1 MAAASGKSGGKA
13 TAGKA
18 ASSRTRKSSSSK
30 ATASKSSASKSSA
43 TKASAT
49 KSSTRKSSA
58 SKSSASKA
66 SATKSSA
73 RKPSAASKSSASASK
88 SASSRP
94 TKAEREAIK
103 GFSKYWWLWLFFG
116 LVWIAAS
123 VVILQ
128 FDQASITTVGII
140 IGALFLAAAIQN
152 FMLAGMAQHGKWL
165 FAIFGV
171 LFLGAS
177 VVAFISPEN
186 TFAALADILGFL
198 FLIVGIFWIIEAF
211 AAREVNELWWLGLV
225 GGILMVILAFYVGG
239 QFFIEKAY
247 VLLVFAG
254 IWALMEG
261 VINIVRAFQIRELG
275 RLV

>member
-1 MAAASGKSGGKA
+1 MAAAKSSAKKRA
-13 TAGKA
+13 AKKPAAKKSAARKSAAKKPAAKKSAARKSA
-18 ASSRTRKSSSSK
+18 ASARSSSSG
-30 ATASKSSASKSSA
+30 APTA
-43 TKASAT
+43 
-49 KSSTRKSSA
+49 
-58 SKSSASKA
+58 
-66 SATKSSA
+66 
-73 RKPSAASKSSASASK
+73 
-88 SASSRP
+88 
-94 TKAEREAIK
+94 AEREAIE
-103 GFSKYWWLWLFFG
+103 GFSRFWWLWLFFG

-128 FDQASITTVGII
+128 FDEASITTVGII
-140 IGALFLAAAIQN
+140 VGALFLGAAVQN
-152 FMLAGMAQHGKWL
+152 FALAMMAEHGKWL

-171 LFLGAS
+171 LFLGAATI
-177 VVAFISPEN
+177 AFISPEN

-211 AAREVNELWWLGLV
+211 AGRGVNELWWLGLTA
-225 GGILMVILAFYVGG
+225 GILMLILAFYTGG

-261 VINIVRAFQIRELG
+261 VINIVRAFQIRALG